1 MTDSKIEKKA
11 ALIIFAKSP
20 EPGRV
25 KTRLITDIGVDAATK
40 LYKELLTRTLT
51 TSINSTFTEKQLWL
65 SGVTENSFFDSYKQA
80 GKFKFK
86 QQAGKDLGERMCNAF
101 ENVLSEY
108 DYAVI
113 IGCDCPGLTNDDLKL
128 AADMLESDRDMVL
141 GPAEDGGYYLI
152 ALKKNYAELFS
163 GIEWGGENVFSKTM
177 LIAENLGLSVGL
189 LEKRN
194 DVDRVTDI
202 PFFEDFKK
210 QECLV

>member
-1 MTDSKIEKKA
+1 MTDSKIEKNG

-20 EPGRV
+20 EPWLV
-25 KTRLITDIGVDAATK
+25 KTRLIPDVGVDAATK

-51 TSINSTFTEKQLWL
+51 TSTNSTFMEKQLWL
-65 SGVTENSFFDSYKQA
+65 SGDVEHSFFASYKEAKTFQ
-80 GKFKFK
+80 FK
-86 QQAGKDLGERMCNAF
+86 QQVGKDLGERMCNAF
-101 ENVLSEY
+101 ENALLEY
-108 DYAVI
+108 DYAVT
-113 IGCDCPGLTNDDLKL
+113 IGCDCPGLTNNDLKL
-128 AADMLESDRDMVL
+128 AADMLESDSDMVL

-163 GIEWGGENVFSKTM
+163 EIEWGSENVFSKTM
-177 LIAENLGLSVGL
+177 LIAKNLGLNVGL